1 MFKNK
6 TKNLYLFLWIGWCV
20 CTLPRLVHAQDL
32 SQLLAQ
38 LDKSKDAADKIPI
51 LYQIG
56 FTYQQKNTY
65 KKAIE
70 YFLEANRIEKNHD
83 LPQKKSLQNLGYA
96 YKELKDYAESIKYF
110 EEALALED
118 GPSNDRMFA
127 LKELA
132 LLCNLHQQYDKAIRY
147 TQQILNIH
155 QQNNQEEL
163 VSNAHNN
170 LGYLY
175 KRTGNRTKAIE
186 HYQKAIVIIENA
198 DDLVSNESQAIAYVN
213 AGVAYTS
220 LGDIRQARKYY
231 LKAIKLREQEGKP
244 AQIAD
249 AYNYLAAYY
258 YLVGNNSK
266 AINQVNKAIAL
277 AQSVKAAQVLVS
289 SYKLLSD
296 VYQQEKAFE
305 ASQKYFKQYQQ
316 LKDRLAQQQRDAQK
330 RVLQKQVE
338 VEKEESKLKELIA
351 EKNQKEAQLKQ
362 SELERQKQEQDLELQ
377 KQQVAL
383 LKHNQAL
390 QRAEL
395 KNKQLEKERVEQLL
409 ALAEQENKVE
419 KQRLL
424 TEKQKREAEKQ
435 KLLAAKEKAEKLQ
448 QTKALQAA
456 ENEKKLQQEQLK
468 QEKKLRQFSNIALI
482 LGGLLLV
489 FVLFSFMGS
498 QRARKKLKQ
507 QNKKIQS
514 QKEELQ
520 QNQDE
525 ILAQRDFIEQ
535 KHKEMAFAN
544 RKLLQSEHV
553 LRKTYDK
560 ISKSISAAKTIQT
573 GILPHPKKVQDVLG
587 EHFII
592 YEPKDVVSGD
602 FYWVKSINNHR
613 FVIAADCTG
622 HGVPGAMMSMIGK
635 SSIDKVVLIKNLYD
649 PAQILTQLH
658 YEIKQA
664 LRQEETGNHNGMD
677 MVVLRLDDLNNQQT
691 KITFSGAKN
700 PLFYV
705 ESGQTKVQV
714 LQGDRRSIGGDQ
726 NDSVPFT
733 NQEVTL
739 NKGSLLYL
747 GSDGIVDQNDVK
759 RKRFGSKKLLKVLQD
774 CCQQGLAQQKATMMQ
789 ALKKHMA
796 NTTQRDDILYIGI
809 KI

>member
-1 MFKNK
+1 MLKSTK
-6 TKNLYLFLWIGWCV
+6 KNLHLFLWIAWCV
-20 CTLPRLVHAQDL
+20 CTLPGLGHAQDL
-32 SQLLAQ
+32 SQLLSQ
-38 LDKSKDAADKIPI
+38 LDKSKDDATKIPI

-56 FTYQQKNTY
+56 FTYEQKNTY

-70 YFLEANRIEKNHD
+70 YFLEANRLEKKQD

-96 YKELKDYAESIKYF
+96 YKELGDYPQSIKYF
-110 EEALALED
+110 EEVLAREEQL
-118 GPSNDRMFA
+118 SNSQFIV
-127 LKELA
+127 LKELS
-132 LLCNLHQQYDKAIRY
+132 LLCNLNKQYDKAIGY
-147 TQQILNIH
+147 TQQMLNIH
-155 QQNNQEEL
+155 QQNNQKEL
-163 VSNAHNN
+163 ISNTYNN

-175 KRTGNRTKAIE
+175 KKSGNRTKALE
-186 HYQKAIVIIENA
+186 YYQKAIVLIENA
-198 DDLVSNESQAIAYVN
+198 GDLVSHESQAIAYIN

-220 LGDIRQARKYY
+220 LGDFRQARTYY
-231 LKAIKLREQEGKP
+231 LKAVKLREQEGNP

-249 AYNYLAAYY
+249 AYNYLAVYY
-258 YLVGNNSK
+258 YLAGNNSK
-266 AINQVNKAIAL
+266 AISQVNKAIAL
-277 AQSVKAAQVLVS
+277 AQPAKAEQVLVS

-296 VYQQEKAFE
+296 IYQQEKAFE

-316 LKDRLAQQQRDAQK
+316 LKDKLAQQQRDAQQK
-330 RVLQKQVE
+330 ALQKQVE
-338 VEKEESKLKELIA
+338 VEKEESKLKALIA

-377 KQQVAL
+377 KQQLAL
-383 LKHNQAL
+383 LKRNQAL

-456 ENEKKLQQEQLK
+456 ENEKKLQQEQLI
-468 QEKKLRQFSNIALI
+468 QEKKLRQFSNIALV
-482 LGGLLLV
+482 LGSLLLV
-489 FVLFSFMGS
+489 FVLVSFVGS

-535 KHKEMAFAN
+535 KHKEMEVAN
-544 RKLLQSEHV
+544 QKLLQSEHV
-553 LRKTYDK
+553 LRKAYDK
-560 ISKSISAAKTIQT
+560 ISKSISAAKTIQK
-573 GILPHPKKVQDVLG
+573 GILPHPNKVQDVLG
-587 EHFII
+587 EHFVI
-592 YEPKDVVSGD
+592 YRPKDVVSGD
-602 FYWVKSINNHR
+602 FYWVKSVNHHR

-635 SSIDKVVLIKNLYD
+635 SSIDKVILIKNMYD

-658 YEIKQA
+658 HEIKQA
-664 LRQEETGNHNGMD
+664 LRQEETGNNNGMD
-677 MVVLRLDDLNNQQT
+677 IVVLRLDDLGEQQT
-691 KITFSGAKN
+691 KVTFSGAKN
-700 PLFYV
+700 PLFYI
-705 ESGQTKVQV
+705 ESGQTEIKT

-726 NDSVPFT
+726 NENTPFT
-733 NQEVTL
+733 NQEVVLT
-739 NKGSLLYL
+739 KGSLLYL
-747 GSDGIVDQNDVK
+747 GSDGLVDQNNLK
-759 RKRFGSKKLLKVLQD
+759 RKRFGSKKLIRILQGSCEQD
-774 CCQQGLAQQKATMMQ
+774 LAQQKASMIQ
-789 ALKKHMA
+789 ALEEHMA
-796 NTTQRDDILYIGI
+796 ETTQRDDILYIGM